1 MPEEIDKVPEDQ
13 LLALPEAALLAW
25 PDGSKKTSYL
35 LQAIEEGRL
44 KAAERGGRLYV
55 TLAAVK
61 ELEEP
66 QATAKE
72 EDAAETKEPARKKLG
87 FGKKG

>member
-1 MPEEIDKVPEDQ
+1 MPEEIDKLPEDR
-13 LLALPEAALLAW
+13 LLALPEAAMLAW

-44 KAAERGGRLYV
+44 KAVERGGRLYV
-55 TLAAVK
+55 ILAAVK

-66 QATAKE
+66 RAAKE
-72 EDAAETKEPARKKLG
+72 EDATETKEPARKKLG
-87 FGKKG
+87 LGKKG